1 MKNEKKDLLGSD
13 ESYLAAIYRVDV
25 VGNRA
30 TAAEN
35 RVIAVM
41 ECLVFL
47 ASHE

>member
-1 MKNEKKDLLGSD
+1 MTNKKKDLLGCY

-41 ECLVFL
+41 ECMIFL